1 MSYLAKFIARR
12 QVEGSSVLRSDGS
25 TGTSKSDTLKLQAPA
40 HGIHAKAAGTVTYLD
55 MDGNTAVITV
65 LAGQDYARGIQQV
78 KSTGTTL
85 ADTEY
90 ALLYG
95 V

>member
-1 MSYLAKFIARR
+1 MFLAKFVSRR
-12 QVEGSSVLRSDGS
+12 QIQGNSVLLSDGS
-25 TGTSKSDTLKLQAPA
+25 TGSSKSDTKKLQAPA
-40 HGIHAKAAGTVTYLD
+40 HGLHALAAGTVTYVD

-65 LAGQDYARGIQQV
+65 LAGQDYAREIQQV
-78 KSTGTTL
+78 KSTGTSL